1 MLIHYKKSFATYLF
15 FASSLVGLCPE
26 LEGIRAFGTDGEK
39 PLIDAF
45 AHEFRYS
52 QHLTC
57 FIHAKRNIKDKLQS
71 CSIPTE
77 ASKTI
82 IGDIFG
88 HTQGDVYVEGLVDS
102 FSIDDFQA
110 KIDSLFMKWRNFEIS
125 SSAELEKF
133 IEYFNVNKVNVN
145 TNFDIVRTR

>member
-1 MLIHYKKSFATYLF
+1 M
-15 FASSLVGLCPE
+15 
-26 LEGIRAFGTDGEK
+26 
-39 PLIDAF
+39 
-45 AHEFRYS
+45 
-52 QHLTC
+52 
-57 FIHAKRNIKDKLQS
+57 
-71 CSIPTE
+71 
-77 ASKTI
+77 
-82 IGDIFG
+82 
-88 HTQGDVYVEGLVDS
+88 EGLVDS